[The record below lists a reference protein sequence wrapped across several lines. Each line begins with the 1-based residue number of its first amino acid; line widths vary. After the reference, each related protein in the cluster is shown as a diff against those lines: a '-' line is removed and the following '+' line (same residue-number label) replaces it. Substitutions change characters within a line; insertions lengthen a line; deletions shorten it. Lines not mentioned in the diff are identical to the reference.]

1 MVRGSVADNISE
13 MVNKTSFNPMQVG
26 VEMSTDHRY
35 LINEFF
41 KATLHFMGQLK
52 RDYEKGKFDDRD
64 EFACKCSKV
73 MIDALTANN
82 LYSPEFFAR
91 EYDDILKKCWE

>member
-26 VEMSTDHRY
+26 VEMTTDHRY
-35 LINEFF
+35 LVNEFF
-41 KATLHFMGQLK
+41 KATLHFCGQLK
-52 RDYEKGKFDDRD
+52 RNCETGNFDGRN

-73 MIDALTANN
+73 MIDALTAEG
-82 LYSPEFFAR
+82 LYQPEYWGN
-91 EYDDILKKCWE
+91 EYDDILKKCWD

>member
-26 VEMSTDHRY
+26 VEMTTDHRY

-52 RDYEKGKFDDRD
+52 RDYEQGKFDGRD
-64 EFACKCSKV
+64 EFACKCSKI
-73 MIDALTANN
+73 MIDALTAEG
-82 LYSPEFFAR
+82 LYVPEYWAN
-91 EYDDILKKCWE
+91 EYEELLKKCWE

>member
-13 MVNKTSFNPMQVG
+13 MVNKTSFNPIQVG
-26 VEMSTDHRY
+26 VEMTTDHRY

-52 RDYEKGKFDDRD
+52 RDYEQDKFDGRN
-64 EFACKCSKV
+64 EFACKCSKI
-73 MIDALTANN
+73 MIDALTAEG
-82 LYSPEFFAR
+82 LYVPEYWAN
-91 EYDDILKKCWE
+91 EYEELLKKCWE